1 VIRVLV
7 VAGVRLY
14 EEGLARV
21 LDDDGR
27 FRVAGT
33 ARTSANALALLR
45 ELDAP
50 PEVLLLDIAR
60 PDGVSA
66 VRAIRDEFPEVR
78 VVALA
83 VREVDEDIVGWAEA
97 GVAGL
102 VPLEA
107 SLEDLTAT
115 VESVVRGE
123 TLMAARTAAV
133 LLERV
138 AELARV
144 GAATAELAVLTPR
157 EREIATLI
165 EEGLSNKEI
174 AARLHIE
181 LPTVK
186 NHVHHILG
194 KLQVRRRSEAAAV
207 LRGTL
212 PLGGRTAAPS

>member
-1 VIRVLV
+1 MIRILV

-21 LDDDGR
+21 LDADER
-27 FRVAGT
+27 FGVVGT
-33 ARTSANALALLR
+33 ARSFGDALTVLR
-45 ELDAP
+45 TLPAP
-50 PEVLLLDIAR
+50 PEVVLLDIGR
-60 PDGVSA
+60 PDRHVA
-66 VRAIRDEFPEVR
+66 VRAIRDEFPEAR

-83 VREVDEDIVGWAEA
+83 VREFDEDIVGWAEA

-102 VPLEA
+102 VSLEA
-107 SLEDLTAT
+107 SLDDLAAT

-123 TLMAARTAAV
+123 TLVPARTAAV

-138 AELARV
+138 AELARAGV
-144 GAATAELAVLTPR
+144 ATAESAALTPR
-157 EREIATLI
+157 EREIAVLLD
-165 EEGLSNKEI
+165 EGLSNKEI

-194 KLQVRRRSEAAAV
+194 KLQVSRRGEAAAA

-212 PLGGRTAAPS
+212 PAGSSAASR

>member
-1 VIRVLV
+1 MIRIFV
-7 VAGVRLY
+7 VASVRLY

-21 LDDDGR
+21 LDADER
-27 FRVAGT
+27 FGVVGT
-33 ARTSANALALLR
+33 ARTFGDALTVLR
-45 ELDAP
+45 LAAP
-50 PEVLLLDIAR
+50 PDVVLLDIAR

-66 VRAIRDEFPEVR
+66 VRAIRDEFPEAR

-83 VREVDEDIVGWAEA
+83 VRQVDEDIVGWAEA

-107 SLEDLTAT
+107 SLDDLAAT

-123 TLMAARTAAV
+123 TLVPARTAAV

-138 AELARV
+138 AELARA
-144 GAATAELAVLTPR
+144 GAATAELTVLTPR
-157 EREIATLI
+157 EREIAALI
-165 EEGLSNKEI
+165 DEGLSNKEI

-194 KLQVRRRSEAAAV
+194 KLQVRRRSEAAAA
-207 LRGTL
+207 LRGAL
-212 PLGGRTAAPS
+212 PATPRR